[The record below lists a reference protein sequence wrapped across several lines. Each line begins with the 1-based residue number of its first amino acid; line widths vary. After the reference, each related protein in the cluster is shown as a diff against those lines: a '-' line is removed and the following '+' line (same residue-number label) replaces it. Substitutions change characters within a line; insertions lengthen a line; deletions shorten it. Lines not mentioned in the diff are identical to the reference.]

1 MGLKL
6 CRGRQTS
13 LQRLPVPGASASQ
26 CPGGGGSAGRA
37 GTSQSG
43 TEAEHYRS
51 RSASC
56 VRTDTE
62 KETSKEVVAAEGKR

>member
-1 MGLKL
+1 M
-6 CRGRQTS
+6 S

-56 VRTDTE
+56 AYRHGE
-62 KETSKEVVAAEGKR
+62 RNLQGSRGC